1 MSALLLH
8 CPRCGESIPHGFARL
23 MEVGNIAAHPC
34 PDCRVPLRFSRLVR
48 YWDLGTTFAFL
59 AVAPAVFLLL
69 RAQCVACRAVFNRFP
84 YEAPRVAIVVAG
96 IAALP
101 LFMAGARRIYLAL
114 MLRRGRQ
121 WEMLEVAEG

>member
-1 MSALLLH
+1 LT
-8 CPRCGESIPHGFARL
+8 
-23 MEVGNIAAHPC
+23 IAA
-34 PDCRVPLRFSRLVR
+34 
-48 YWDLGTTFAFL
+48 DLAGLGFL
-59 AVAPAVFLLL
+59 S
-69 RAQCVACRAVFNRFP
+69 
-84 YEAPRVAIVVAG
+84 EAAMEADWYVQRHAGDAG